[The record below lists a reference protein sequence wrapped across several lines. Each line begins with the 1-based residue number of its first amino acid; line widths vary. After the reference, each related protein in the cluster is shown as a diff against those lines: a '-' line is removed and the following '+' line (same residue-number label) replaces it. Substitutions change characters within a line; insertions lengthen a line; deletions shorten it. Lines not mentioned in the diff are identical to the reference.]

1 MIDLIDTLI
10 DSLTGTAEALVT
22 ILSCVPLLLA
32 SALYVLM
39 GLTLTFLCRAAR
51 KGSVWMAWVPFANL
65 YLLGLMADVYT
76 DDRVLRGEIDA
87 RYAPSTLRRKMLGYS
102 IVQSVLGNIAGVA
115 VLISL
120 FSGFAGLLTGFFG
133 GLFDQSD
140 LEDGANE
147 LMGVFAVSFLISLV
161 TAAVF
166 VLFYILYTVSAC
178 KAHYRLF
185 FMLGTPLP
193 ALWSAAVIF
202 VPPLSAVM
210 LFVFTVKHRREL
222 TERFF
227 PPMEEDTAEAENGD
241 TPPPAVP
248 PMPELYQL

>member
-22 ILSCVPLLLA
+22 VLTSIPLLLA

-76 DDRVLRGEIDA
+76 DDRVLRGEIDP
-87 RYAPSTLRRKMLGYS
+87 RYAPSTLRRRMLGFS
-102 IVQSVLGNIAGVA
+102 IVQSVFGSIAGVT

-140 LEDGANE
+140 VREGANE
-147 LMGVFAVSFLISLV
+147 LMGVFAVSLLITLV

-166 VLFYILYTVSAC
+166 VLFYILYMVSAC

-193 ALWSAAVIF
+193 ALWSVAVIF
-202 VPPLSAVM
+202 IPPLAAVM
-210 LFVFTVKHRREL
+210 LFVFTVKNHRVL
-222 TERFF
+222 TEKFF
-227 PPMEEDTAEAENGD
+227 PPMEAPRAEDGEA
-241 TPPPAVP
+241 PPPATP

>member
-22 ILSCVPLLLA
+22 VLTSIPLLLA
-32 SALYVLM
+32 SVLYVLM

-51 KGSVWMAWVPFANL
+51 KGSVWMAWVPFASL

-76 DDRVLRGEIDA
+76 DDRVLRGEIDP
-87 RYAPSTLRRKMLGYS
+87 RYAPSTLRRRMLGYS
-102 IVQSVLGNIAGVA
+102 IVQSIFGGIAGVA

-140 LEDGANE
+140 VREGANE
-147 LMGVFAVSFLISLV
+147 LMGVFAVSLLITLV

-202 VPPLSAVM
+202 IPPLAAVM
-210 LFVFTVKHRREL
+210 LFVFTVKNRRVL
-222 TERFF
+222 TEKFF
-227 PPMEEDTAEAENGD
+227 PPMESPLSEDGEE
-241 TPPPAVP
+241 PPPATP

>member
-22 ILSCVPLLLA
+22 VLTSIPLLLA

-76 DDRVLRGEIDA
+76 DDRVLRGEIDP
-87 RYAPSTLRRKMLGYS
+87 RYAPSALRRKMLGFS
-102 IVQSVLGNIAGVA
+102 IVQSIFGSIAGVA

-133 GLFDQSD
+133 GLFDQYD
-140 LEDGANE
+140 IQEGANE
-147 LMGVFAVSFLISLV
+147 LMGVFAISLLITLV

-202 VPPLSAVM
+202 IPPLAAVM
-210 LFVFTVKHRREL
+210 LFVFTVKNRRVL
-222 TERFF
+222 TEKFF
-227 PPMEEDTAEAENGD
+227 PPMESPRAEDGE
-241 TPPPAVP
+241 TPPPAEP
-248 PMPELYQL
+248 PFPELYSL

>member
-1 MIDLIDTLI
+1 MIDLIDSLI

-32 SALYVLM
+32 SALYVLT

-147 LMGVFAVSFLISLV
+147 LLGVFAVSFLIFLV

-166 VLFYILYTVSAC
+166 ALFYILYTVSAC

-210 LFVFTVKHRREL
+210 LFVFTVKNRRVL
-222 TERFF
+222 TEKFF
-227 PPMEEDTAEAENGD
+227 PPMDDPRAKDSE
-241 TPPPAVP
+241 TPPPAAP

>member
-1 MIDLIDTLI
+1 MIDLIDTLF
-10 DSLTGTAEALVT
+10 DSMTGTAEALVT
-22 ILSCVPLLLA
+22 VLTSIPLLLA
-32 SALYVLM
+32 SVLYVLT

-87 RYAPSTLRRKMLGYS
+87 RYAPSTLRRKMLGFS
-102 IVQSVLGNIAGVA
+102 IVQSVFGGIAGVA

-133 GLFDQSD
+133 GLFDQYD
-140 LEDGANE
+140 IQEGANE

-166 VLFYILYTVSAC
+166 VVFYILYAVSAC

-202 VPPLSAVM
+202 IPPLAAVM
-210 LFVFTVKHRREL
+210 LFAFTVKNRRVL
-222 TERFF
+222 TEKFF
-227 PPMEEDTAEAENGD
+227 PPMESPRAEDGE
-241 TPPPAVP
+241 TPPPAEP
-248 PMPELYQL
+248 PFPELYSL

>member
-10 DSLTGTAEALVT
+10 DSLTGTAEALATVLT
-22 ILSCVPLLLA
+22 SIPLLLA
-32 SALYVLM
+32 SVLYVLT

-76 DDRVLRGEIDA
+76 DDRVLRGEIA
-87 RYAPSTLRRKMLGYS
+87 PRYAPSTLRRRMLGFS
-102 IVQSVLGNIAGVA
+102 IVQSIFGSIAGVA

-140 LEDGANE
+140 VQEGANE
-147 LMGVFAVSFLISLV
+147 LMGVFAVSLLIFLV

-166 VLFYILYTVSAC
+166 VLFYILYMVSAC

-202 VPPLSAVM
+202 IPPLAAVM
-210 LFVFTVKHRREL
+210 LFVFTVKNHRVL
-222 TERFF
+222 TEKFF
-227 PPMEEDTAEAENGD
+227 PPMEAPRAEDGEA
-241 TPPPAVP
+241 PPPATP

>member
-10 DSLTGTAEALVT
+10 DSLTGTAEAFVT

-32 SALYVLM
+32 SALYVLT

-102 IVQSVLGNIAGVA
+102 IVQSVLGNIAGIA

-147 LMGVFAVSFLISLV
+147 LLGVFAVSFLIFLV

-185 FMLGTPLP
+185 FMLGSPLP

-210 LFVFTVKHRREL
+210 LFVFTVKNRRVL
-222 TERFF
+222 TEKFF
-227 PPMEEDTAEAENGD
+227 PPMEEPPTEDGE
-241 TPPPAVP
+241 TPPPAAP

>member
-1 MIDLIDTLI
+1 MIDLIDSLI
-10 DSLTGTAEALVT
+10 DSLTGTAEAFVT

-32 SALYVLM
+32 SVLYVLT

-102 IVQSVLGNIAGVA
+102 IVQSILGNIAGIA
-115 VLISL
+115 ALISL

-227 PPMEEDTAEAENGD
+227 PPMEEDTAKAENGD
-241 TPPPAVP
+241 TPPHVEP

>member
-1 MIDLIDTLI
+1 
-10 DSLTGTAEALVT
+10 
-22 ILSCVPLLLA
+22 
-32 SALYVLM
+32 
-39 GLTLTFLCRAAR
+39 
-51 KGSVWMAWVPFANL
+51 MAWVPFANL

-102 IVQSVLGNIAGVA
+102 IVQSVLGNIAGIA

-202 VPPLSAVM
+202 VPPLAAVM
-210 LFVFTVKHRREL
+210 LFVFTVKNRRVL
-222 TERFF
+222 TEKFF
-227 PPMEEDTAEAENGD
+227 PPMDDLHAEDGE
-241 TPPPAVP
+241 TPPPAEP

>member
-1 MIDLIDTLI
+1 
-10 DSLTGTAEALVT
+10 
-22 ILSCVPLLLA
+22 
-32 SALYVLM
+32 
-39 GLTLTFLCRAAR
+39 
-51 KGSVWMAWVPFANL
+51 
-65 YLLGLMADVYT
+65 
-76 DDRVLRGEIDA
+76 
-87 RYAPSTLRRKMLGYS
+87 
-102 IVQSVLGNIAGVA
+102 VQSVLGNIAGIA

-147 LMGVFAVSFLISLV
+147 LLGVFAVSFLIFLV

-185 FMLGTPLP
+185 FMLGSPLP

-210 LFVFTVKHRREL
+210 LFVFTVKNRRVL
-222 TERFF
+222 TEKFF
-227 PPMEEDTAEAENGD
+227 PPMDDPHAEDGE
-241 TPPPAVP
+241 TPPPAEP

>member
-1 MIDLIDTLI
+1 MFDLFDLMSGAIKD
-10 DSLTGTAEALVT
+10 TAELLT
-22 ILSCVPLLLA
+22 TLLSCIPLALFA
-32 SALYVLM
+32 ALYVLQ
-39 GLTLTFLCRAAR
+39 GIALTFLCRAAR

-76 DDRVLRGEIDA
+76 DDRVLRGEIDP
-87 RYAPSTLRRKMLGYS
+87 RYAPSTLRRKMLSFS
-102 IVQSVLGNIAGVA
+102 IVQSVFGSIAGVA

-133 GLFDQSD
+133 GLFDQYD
-140 LEDGANE
+140 IQEGANE
-147 LMGVFAVSFLISLV
+147 LLGVFAVSFLISLV

-166 VLFYILYTVSAC
+166 VVFYILYAVSAC

-202 VPPLSAVM
+202 IPPLAAVM
-210 LFVFTVKHRREL
+210 LFAFTMKNRRVL
-222 TERFF
+222 TEKFF
-227 PPMEEDTAEAENGD
+227 PPMESPRAEDGE
-241 TPPPAVP
+241 TPPPAEP
-248 PMPELYQL
+248 PIPELYQL

>member
-10 DSLTGTAEALVT
+10 DSLTGTAEAFVT
-22 ILSCVPLLLA
+22 VLTSIPLLLA
-32 SALYVLM
+32 SVLYVLT

-76 DDRVLRGEIDA
+76 DDRVLRGEIDP
-87 RYAPSTLRRKMLGYS
+87 RYAPSALRRKMLGFS
-102 IVQSVLGNIAGVA
+102 IVQSIFGSIAGVA

-133 GLFDQSD
+133 GLFDQYD
-140 LEDGANE
+140 IQEGANE
-147 LMGVFAVSFLISLV
+147 LLGVFAVSFLISLV

-166 VLFYILYTVSAC
+166 VVFYILYAVSAC

-202 VPPLSAVM
+202 IPPLAAVM
-210 LFVFTVKHRREL
+210 LFAFTVKNRRVL
-222 TERFF
+222 TEKFF
-227 PPMEEDTAEAENGD
+227 PPMEVPRAEDGE
-241 TPPPAVP
+241 TPPPTEP
-248 PMPELYQL
+248 PIPELYQL